1 VTPAGLAI
9 RVGFHEQCI
18 PAPLAWPER
27 VPWAGDMALAYGDL
41 FRREPA
47 LRVTE
52 IDFGKPTWGADGSPV
67 TIRGKLAAQA
77 SRSGRVRVRI
87 VLPGDSE
94 ADQEG
99 VAWQCAGEDLEIRL
113 PLVFP
118 FRAKWAN
125 GQAQIA
131 RLQLSITDEGEQALW
146 QGRYPFG
153 FDHGIIVRERFGTGT
168 GCPAP
173 RPEPSDP
180 DFLEAMR
187 RYVLTRIPDYQL
199 RTTREDAPSDFFLE
213 DPAGEASLDLSAEDA
228 LDRAVGMIVD
238 RFPDWQDALCA
249 VPMWI
254 HHPMVTRHSGTWSRV
269 SNVAS
274 VDTIPRLGGCFCGD
288 TARLGACLA
297 EKVGKRLGVDL
308 KGLSMGLRGHLA
320 TLVETP
326 IGEVVIDG
334 MLGLWF
340 HTLDNTRLAT
350 LDEMRS
356 CKEIVERVWYAPRAA
371 GHEFFYGVN
380 NQLIRPWRD
389 GPMRWPE
396 ATA

>member
-1 VTPAGLAI
+1 MADYYIPPGRAFGNPQPGLP
-9 RVGFHEQCI
+9 R
-18 PAPLAWPER
+18 
-27 VPWAGDMALAYGDL
+27 L
-41 FRREPA
+41 FR
-47 LRVTE
+47 
-52 IDFGKPTWGADGSPV
+52 
-67 TIRGKLAAQA
+67 
-77 SRSGRVRVRI
+77 
-87 VLPGDSE
+87 PGDP
-94 ADQEG
+94 
-99 VAWQCAGEDLEIRL
+99 L
-113 PLVFP
+113 PSLT
-118 FRAKWAN
+118 
-125 GQAQIA
+125 QAQIA
-131 RLQLSITDEGEQALW
+131 RLHLAISGEDGQVLW
-146 QGRYPFG
+146 RGGYPFG
-153 FDHGIIVRERFGTGT
+153 FDHGIIVREQFGGGT
-168 GCPAP
+168 DEPAP

-187 RYVLTRIPDYQL
+187 RYILTRIPDYQL
-199 RTTREDAPSDFFLE
+199 RTTREDAPSDFYLE
-213 DPAGEASLDLSAEDA
+213 DPAGEANLDLSVVDA

-254 HHPMVTRHSGTWSRV
+254 HHPMVTRHSSTWSRV

-297 EKVGKRLGVDL
+297 EMVGARLGVEL
-308 KGLSMGLRGHLA
+308 KGLSIGLRGHLA

-326 IGEVVIDG
+326 IGAVVIDG

-340 HTLDNTRLAT
+340 HTLDNIRLAT

-356 CKEIVERVWYAPRAA
+356 CREVTERVWYAPRAA
-371 GHEFFYGVN
+371 GHEFFYGVHD
-380 NQLIRPWRD
+380 QLIRPWRD